1 MEVALI
7 TVGDELLAGDTV
19 NTNANWL
26 AAELSDRGVAVKRIL
41 SVPDDR
47 AVIAECVR
55 AYADA
60 FDAVI
65 VTGGLGGTPDDVTL
79 EAVADAFDR
88 ELVPT
93 DLTREAVERR
103 LAEIRERLPDSDVN
117 VDVEAEAAVPEGS
130 RPLLNDSGLAPGC
143 VVEGVYVMPGIPRS

>member
-1 MEVALI
+1 MSDGKRTSVRRPYDRAMEVALI

-88 ELVPT
+88 ELVRPT
-93 DLTREAVERR
+93 
-103 LAEIRERLPDSDVN
+103 
-117 VDVEAEAAVPEGS
+117 
-130 RPLLNDSGLAPGC
+130 
-143 VVEGVYVMPGIPRS
+143 